1 MQLAVFKKKKKKATM
16 RTEGRIPRA
25 HINPSTCICNP
36 GVKRGELEPLGALRP
51 AILVYTV
58 ANRQGTLFP
67 NKAEGKDQHPR
78 LFSDI
83 YTGSLACV
91 HNISY
96 TRTCTH
102 APKPTD

>member
-1 MQLAVFKKKKKKATM
+1 M

-67 NKAEGKDQHPR
+67 NKAEGKDQHQGCFLTSTQAPWHVCT
-78 LFSDI
+78 I
-83 YTGSLACV
+83 YHIHV
-91 HNISY
+91 HA
-96 TRTCTH
+96 RT
-102 APKPTD
+102 PPNPQIDFFFF